1 MTPSGF
7 IATKE
12 HRRFVEFAN
21 AVRRQRTIGICYG
34 QAGIGKTLSARHY
47 ASWQHAETLLEQW
60 GPRQESDPKIYAAL
74 AKTRSVFFTPGVL
87 TRPNQ
92 IQEELARTITRAS
105 ACIEEHLRSA
115 GTKKS
120 PVKDQNK
127 YVELI
132 IIDESERLTATS
144 LEVLRDKYDRSAI
157 AMIMIGMPGIEKQF
171 SRYPQL
177 YSRVGFAHEY
187 RPLVDEELNYVL
199 QRKWLKLGQNL
210 DPEDFTDAQAIAA
223 IARTTRGNFRLI
235 DRLFVQMERIM
246 KINELTTI
254 TDDVVEAA
262 RSTLVI
268 GIS

>member
-1 MTPSGF
+1 M
-7 IATKE
+7 
-12 HRRFVEFAN
+12 
-21 AVRRQRTIGICYG
+21 
-34 QAGIGKTLSARHY
+34 
-47 ASWQHAETLLEQW
+47 
-60 GPRQESDPKIYAAL
+60 
-74 AKTRSVFFTPGVL
+74 FFTPGVL
-87 TRPNQ
+87 TRPKQ

-105 ACIEEHLRSA
+105 ACIEEHLRTTNA
-115 GTKKS
+115 KKS
-120 PVKDQNK
+120 PEKDQNK

-144 LEVLRDKYDRSAI
+144 LEVLRDKYDRTNI

-187 RPLVDEELNYVL
+187 RQLVDEELNYVL
-199 QRKWLKLGQNL
+199 HRKWLKLGQNL

-235 DRLFVQMERIM
+235 DRLFIQMERIM